1 MDQSVKF
8 NELLNKSKFLAQN
21 LDYFN
26 ALACL
31 NNLISNDYQLP
42 PEIIYSSYC
51 LRGQIK
57 FKLKDFK
64 NSIKDFDTA
73 IELNPS
79 NHYLY
84 QYRADSKQGI
94 YLYTEALEDSDI
106 AINLNPSDSYN
117 FLKKG
122 SLEFKLKNYKEALKN
137 FDIVLKKDPINYCA
151 IVMKEFA
158 LENLYQ
164 SSKLNL
170 FSMKLNNSCSKFQ
183 IYLSNY

>member
-1 MDQSVKF
+1 MNQSVKF
-8 NELLNKSKFLAQN
+8 NQLLNKSILLAQKFEY
-21 LDYFN
+21 LK

-31 NNLISNDYQLP
+31 NNLISNDFQLP

-57 FKLKDFK
+57 FKLKNFK
-64 NSIKDFDTA
+64 NSIKDFDKA

-84 QYRADSKQGI
+84 QYRADSKQEI
-94 YLYTEALEDSDI
+94 YLYSEAIEDYDI
-106 AINLNPSDSYN
+106 AINLNPSDSNN

-122 SLEFKLKNYKEALKN
+122 NLEFKYKNYKEALKN
-137 FDIVLKKDPINYCA
+137 FDISLKKDPINYCA

-158 LENLYQ
+158 LKELLQ
-164 SSKLNL
+164 SSKLNT
-170 FSMKLNNSCSKFQ
+170 SSSKFQ
-183 IYLSNY
+183 IYLNNY

>member
-1 MDQSVKF
+1 MNESVKF
-8 NELLNKSKFLAQN
+8 NELLNKSIFLAQN

-26 ALACL
+26 ALSCL
-31 NNLISNDYQLP
+31 NNLISKDFQLP
-42 PEIIYSSYC
+42 PEIIYNAYS

-94 YLYTEALEDSDI
+94 YLYTEALEDYDI
-106 AINLNPSDSYN
+106 AINFNPSDSNN

-122 SLEFKLKNYKEALKN
+122 NLEFKLKNYKEALKN

-151 IVMKEFA
+151 IIMKEFA

-164 SSKLNL
+164 SSKLNI
-170 FSMKLNNSCSKFQ
+170 FPMKLNTSCSKFQ